1 MCIGSIALGQDVIL
15 LSPMVVEIS
24 CALVLVN
31 MEESNMEKEFS
42 VKLENRSGELARMT
56 EILQKDGVN
65 IRAIST
71 EQKAEVVRIVTSDPE
86 KARMSLSQSKMQ
98 FSERNLLVAKL
109 EDRPGELARIS
120 GALAKEGVNID
131 AAYMLDKD
139 PKHVHVALA
148 VSDENKARNVLKL

>member
-1 MCIGSIALGQDVIL
+1 
-15 LSPMVVEIS
+15 
-24 CALVLVN
+24 
-31 MEESNMEKEFS
+31 MEKEFS

-56 EILQKDGVN
+56 EVLQKDGVN

-71 EQKAEVVRIVTSDPE
+71 EQKAEVVRLVTSDPE
-86 KARMSLSQSKMQ
+86 KARKSLSQSKMQ

-139 PKHVHVALA
+139 SKHVHVALA

>member
-1 MCIGSIALGQDVIL
+1 
-15 LSPMVVEIS
+15 
-24 CALVLVN
+24 
-31 MEESNMEKEFS
+31 MEKEFS
-42 VKLENRSGELARMT
+42 VKLSDRSGELARMT
-56 EILQKDGVN
+56 EVLQKDGVN

-71 EQKAEVVRIVTSDPE
+71 ESKAEVVRIVTSDPE
-86 KARMSLSQSKMQ
+86 KARKSLSGSKMQ

-139 PKHVHVALA
+139 SKHVHVALA

>member
-1 MCIGSIALGQDVIL
+1 
-15 LSPMVVEIS
+15 
-24 CALVLVN
+24 

-56 EILQKDGVN
+56 EVLKKDGVN

-71 EQKAEVVRIVTSDPE
+71 EPKAEVVRIVTSDPE
-86 KARMSLSQSKMQ
+86 KARKSLSQSKMQ
-98 FSERNLLVAKL
+98 FSERNLLVARL

-120 GALAKEGVNID
+120 AALAKEGVNID

-139 PKHVHVALA
+139 SKHVHVALA
-148 VSDENKARNVLKL
+148 VSDESKASTILKL